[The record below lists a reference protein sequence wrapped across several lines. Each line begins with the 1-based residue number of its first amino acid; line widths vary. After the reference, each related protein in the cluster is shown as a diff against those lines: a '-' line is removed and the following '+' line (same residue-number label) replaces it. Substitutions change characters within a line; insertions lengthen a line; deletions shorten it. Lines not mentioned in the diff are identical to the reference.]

1 MARVVV
7 VGGGFAGMAAAAR
20 LAKLG
25 HAVTLCERSPDLG
38 GAMGRVEKEGFRWD
52 SGPWST
58 TLPAVLRDLFRKSGR
73 PMEREL
79 EIVPL
84 APARV
89 HRFEDGTE
97 LALPAGSRADQI
109 DAMAEVFGEPTA
121 VQWAEFVDRLA
132 PIWDLLRR
140 TALEQPFA
148 GCAAL
153 TRDQQRL
160 LDAKRS
166 LRKLARKSFR
176 DQRLRTLLEH
186 HCVMQGSEPRDVPGY
201 VAVETYVERTF
212 GLWRPRG
219 GMHALTQ
226 ALSTRLQERRVD
238 VRLESEVSAVVCADG
253 AVSRVLLA
261 DGDSLEADVVVGAID
276 PRRVFRLL
284 ENAPEARVP
293 LRDVD
298 RILPAVPP
306 GVTHLG
312 LRAAAGLPALAGETV
327 LHTED
332 ATLVV
337 RVEDDAPPGHVAWTV
352 LRRGNVG
359 EDTLEALARRGVDVR
374 DHVVARVDRSPADIV
389 GQVGGSPYGVRWAG
403 PRTVSWRPA
412 TQTPVHG
419 LFCAG
424 ASAHPGAGVPL
435 VGLGAALV
443 AQLVGKAGPTAVK
456 RS

>member
-25 HAVTLCERSPDLG
+25 HTVTLCERSPDLG
-38 GAMGRVEKEGFRWD
+38 GAMGRVEEQGFAWD

-97 LALPAGSRADQI
+97 LAMPAGSRADQI
-109 DAMAEVFGEPTA
+109 DAMSAVFGEATA

-132 PIWDLLRR
+132 PVWDLLRR
-140 TALEQPFA
+140 TALEQPFT
-148 GCAAL
+148 GCATF
-153 TRDQQRL
+153 TREQQRL

-166 LRKLARKSFR
+166 LRKLARKTFR
-176 DQRLRTLLEH
+176 DERLQTLLEH
-186 HCVMQGSEPRDVPGY
+186 HVVMQGSEPRDTPGY
-201 VAVETYVERTF
+201 LAVETYVERTF

-219 GMHALTQ
+219 GMHALTA

-238 VRLESEVSAVVCADG
+238 VRLDTEVSTVVCADG

-298 RILPAVPP
+298 RTIPAIPP

-312 LRAAAGLPALAGETV
+312 LLATSGLPALEGETV
-327 LHTED
+327 LHTEE

-337 RVEDDAPPGHVAWTV
+337 RAEDDPPPGHVAWTV

-359 EDTLEALARRGVDVR
+359 EDTLDALARRGVDAR
-374 DHVVARVDRSPADIV
+374 PHVVTRVDRSPAEIV
-389 GQVGGSPYGVRWAG
+389 GQAGGSPYGVSWAG

-419 LFCAG
+419 LLCVG
-424 ASAHPGAGVPL
+424 ASAHPGAGLPL

-443 AQLVGKAGPTAVK
+443 AQLVGKA
-456 RS
+456 